1 MRTGQVLY
9 VPKIG
14 MTKIDNS
21 FYLNK
26 YLICWFPFNDMTKNV
41 ATDITK
47 GMQAFSETANNF
59 YEDTDRGRF
68 ILFGDRMIVN
78 YQDDIM
84 KWFTPSVLL
93 SVCAWIRTTDPT
105 GGGIFEVIGS
115 SGSTDKVYL
124 EYDAFGLTRFR
135 MDFGSGYDIDIT
147 GTTDI
152 RDGQWHFLT
161 FIRTGL
167 RTGEIWVDGKLESE
181 DTDNS
186 GTLSGI
192 NTPYTTMRF
201 GYSSDGS
208 FMEGNLAHFKIF
220 NYRLTEDQIN
230 LLYNDFSAGLI
241 KPNTTRYF
249 LPL

>member
-1 MRTGQVLY
+1 M
-9 VPKIG
+9 
-14 MTKIDNS
+14 
-21 FYLNK
+21 
-26 YLICWFPFNDMTKNV
+26 
-41 ATDITK
+41 
-47 GMQAFSETANNF
+47 
-59 YEDTDRGRF
+59 
-68 ILFGDRMIVN
+68 
-78 YQDDIM
+78 
-84 KWFTPSVLL
+84 
-93 SVCAWIRTTDPT
+93 
-105 GGGIFEVIGS
+105 
-115 SGSTDKVYL
+115 
-124 EYDAFGLTRFR
+124 
-135 MDFGSGYDIDIT
+135 IDIT

-249 LPL
+249 LPLSQLSPTINPFSKIITSSTILNTSGKTVIRRGA